1 MSDKNLIGAKIRQL
15 RENKEMTQQQ
25 LANASENSVE
35 LLEHIENGDV
45 VPSLTPLIKIAKALD
60 VRIGTF
66 MDDVQQRGPVI
77 VEQGQTEKVIYFSGQ
92 KDQTKESAL
101 EFYSLASGKCDR
113 HMEPFLIDVDIHDDV
128 EFKLESHEGEEFI
141 YVIDGEIE
149 IVYGSEKYTV
159 SKGDTIYYDSV
170 VPHHLHA
177 YGEKPAKI
185 LAVIYAPF

>member
-15 RENKEMTQQQ
+15 RENKEMTQEQ

-60 VRIGTF
+60 VRLGTF
-66 MDDVQQRGPVI
+66 MDDAHQRGPVL
-77 VEQGQTEKVIYFSGQ
+77 VEQGKTEQVIYFSGQ

-101 EFYSLASGKCDR
+101 EFYSLAAGKCDR
-113 HMEPFLIDVDIHDDV
+113 HMEPFLIDVDIHDDD
-128 EFKLESHEGEEFI
+128 EFNLDSHEGEEFI
-141 YVIDGEIE
+141 YVIDGDIE
-149 IVYGSEKYTV
+149 ILYGSEKYV
-159 SKGDTIYYDSV
+159 LSKGDTIYYDSV

-185 LAVIYAPF
+185 MAVFYAPF

>member
-15 RENKEMTQQQ
+15 RESREMTQQQ

-92 KDQTKESAL
+92 KDQTKESAM

-113 HMEPFLIDVDIHDDV
+113 HMEPFLIDVDIHDDA

>member
-113 HMEPFLIDVDIHDDV
+113 HMEPFLIDVDIHDDA

>member
-15 RENKEMTQQQ
+15 RENREMSQQQ

-92 KDQTKESAL
+92 KDQTKESAM

-113 HMEPFLIDVDIHDDV
+113 HMEPFLIDVDIHDDA

-141 YVIDGEIE
+141 YVIEGEIE

>member
-1 MSDKNLIGAKIRQL
+1 VSDKNLIGAKIRQL
-15 RENKEMTQQQ
+15 RENREMNQQQ

-92 KDQTKESAL
+92 KDQTKESAM

-113 HMEPFLIDVDIHDDV
+113 HMEPFLIDVDIHDDA

-141 YVIDGEIE
+141 YVIEGEIE

>member
-15 RENKEMTQQQ
+15 RENREMTQQQ

-92 KDQTKESAL
+92 KDQTKESAM

-113 HMEPFLIDVDIHDDV
+113 HMEPFLIDVDIHDDA

>member
-15 RENKEMTQQQ
+15 RESKEMTQQQ

-113 HMEPFLIDVDIHDDV
+113 HMEPFLIDVDIHDDA

>member
-15 RENKEMTQQQ
+15 RENREMTQQQ

-92 KDQTKESAL
+92 KDQTKESAM

-113 HMEPFLIDVDIHDDV
+113 HMEPFLIDVDIHDDA

-141 YVIDGEIE
+141 YVVDGEIE

>member
-1 MSDKNLIGAKIRQL
+1 MSDKNLIGAKIRQI

-60 VRIGTF
+60 VRLGTF
-66 MDDVQQRGPVI
+66 LDDVQQRGPVI
-77 VEQGQTEKVIYFSGQ
+77 VEQGQSEQVIYFSGQ
-92 KDQTKESAL
+92 KDQTKESAM

-113 HMEPFLIDVDIHDDV
+113 HMEPFLIDVDIHDDAS
-128 EFKLESHEGEEFI
+128 FKLESHEGEEFI
-141 YVIDGEIE
+141 YVIDGDIE
-149 IVYGSEKYTV
+149 IVYGNEKYVV
-159 SKGDTIYYDSV
+159 SQGDTIYYDSV

>member
-1 MSDKNLIGAKIRQL
+1 VSDKNLIGAKIRQL
-15 RENKEMTQQQ
+15 RESREMTQQQ

-92 KDQTKESAL
+92 KDQTKESAM

-113 HMEPFLIDVDIHDDV
+113 HMEPFLIDVDIHDDA

>member
-1 MSDKNLIGAKIRQL
+1 VSDKNLIGAKIRQL
-15 RENKEMTQQQ
+15 RESREMSQQQ

-92 KDQTKESAL
+92 KDQTKESSM

-113 HMEPFLIDVDIHDDV
+113 HMEPFLIDVDIHGDV

-149 IVYGSEKYTV
+149 IVYGSEKYVV

-177 YGEKPAKI
+177 YGGKPAKI

>member
-15 RENKEMTQQQ
+15 RENREMNQQQ

-92 KDQTKESAL
+92 EDQTKESAM

-113 HMEPFLIDVDIHDDV
+113 HMEPFLIDVDIHDDA

-141 YVIDGEIE
+141 YVIEGEIE